1 MCLNV
6 PPFNNAVITFI
17 RNRVRMNSILSGPQ
31 LIQLKNSVVEDFDAS
46 NWKEL
51 GALTNTLDE
60 VERHPRLLRSL
71 SWGDE
76 DYDGLA
82 LTFLR
87 KMIGPNDENLD
98 IVKEYISRKCT
109 ISGED
114 ISSEQISERKVV
126 FSPNIFNLPA
136 ENVDSNLVSVMMPF
150 GPSLSPVYRSIQ
162 SAAQQQGLVCKR
174 ADDIWDH
181 STIIQD
187 IFSLIFRSFIVVC
200 DFTGK
205 NPNVF
210 YEAGIAHTLGKHVI
224 PITQSDQDI
233 PFDLQHHRYIKY
245 LNNSE
250 GVGDLQKSISLR
262 FSTLKGKRNPTWS

>member
-1 MCLNV
+1 
-6 PPFNNAVITFI
+6 
-17 RNRVRMNSILSGPQ
+17 MNSKLSGPQ
-31 LIQLKNSVVEDFDAS
+31 LVQLKNSVVEDFDAS
-46 NWKEL
+46 NWREL
-51 GALTNTLDE
+51 GALTNTLE
-60 VERHPRLLRSL
+60 QVESHPRLLRSL
-71 SWGDE
+71 SFGDD

-87 KMIGPNDENLD
+87 KMIGQNDENLA
-98 IVKEYISRKCT
+98 IVQQYISKKCT

-114 ISSEQISERKVV
+114 ISSESTSDRKVV
-126 FSPNIFNLPA
+126 FSPNIFTLPA
-136 ENVDSNLVSVMMPF
+136 DSVDPNLVSVMMPF
-150 GPSLSPVYRSIQ
+150 SPSLNSVYDSIKL
-162 SAAQQQGLVCKR
+162 AAQQQGFVCSR

-224 PITQSDQDI
+224 PITQSEQDI

-250 GVGDLQKSISLR
+250 GLGELQKALSSRL
-262 FSTLKGKRNPTWS
+262 STLNAKRSPA

>member
-1 MCLNV
+1 
-6 PPFNNAVITFI
+6 
-17 RNRVRMNSILSGPQ
+17 MNSKLSGPQ
-31 LIQLKNSVVEDFDAS
+31 LVQLKNSVVEDFDDS
-46 NWKEL
+46 NWREL
-51 GALTNTLDE
+51 GALTNTLE
-60 VERHPRLLRSL
+60 QVENHPRLLRSL
-71 SWGDE
+71 NWGDD

-87 KMIGPNDENLD
+87 KMIGQNDENLA
-98 IVKEYISRKCT
+98 IVQDYVSKKCT

-114 ISSEQISERKVV
+114 ISSESTSERKVV

-136 ENVDSNLVSVMMPF
+136 DSVDPNLVSVMMPF
-150 GPSLSPVYRSIQ
+150 SPSLSSVYGSIQ
-162 SAAQQQGLVCKR
+162 SAAQQQGLACTR

-181 STIIQD
+181 STVIQD

-224 PITQSDQDI
+224 PITQSEQDI

-250 GVGDLQKSISLR
+250 GLGELQKSLSSR
-262 FSTLKGKRNPTWS
+262 FSTLNTKRNPTWL

>member
-1 MCLNV
+1 
-6 PPFNNAVITFI
+6 
-17 RNRVRMNSILSGPQ
+17 MNSKLSGHQ
-31 LIQLKNSVVEDFDAS
+31 LIQLKNSVVEGFDVS
-46 NWKEL
+46 NWREL
-51 GALTNTLDE
+51 GALTNTLNQ
-60 VERHPRLLRSL
+60 VESHDRLLRSL

-87 KMIGPNDENLD
+87 RMIGSNDENLD
-98 IVKEYISRKCT
+98 IVQDYVSKKCT

-114 ISSEQISERKVV
+114 ISSESISERKVV
-126 FSPNIFNLPA
+126 FSPNIFNLPS
-136 ENVDSNLVSVMMPF
+136 ESVDPNLVSVMMPF
-150 GPSLSPVYRSIQ
+150 TPSLSLVYDSIQ
-162 SAAQQQGLVCKR
+162 LAAQQQGLVCTR
-174 ADDIWDH
+174 ADDIWEH
-181 STIIQD
+181 STVIQD

-200 DFTGK
+200 DFSGK

-224 PITQSDQDI
+224 PITQSEQDI

-250 GVGDLQKSISLR
+250 GLGELQESLSSR
-262 FSTLKGKRNPTWS
+262 ISTLNTKRDPTWL

>member
-1 MCLNV
+1 
-6 PPFNNAVITFI
+6 
-17 RNRVRMNSILSGPQ
+17 MNSKLSGPQ
-31 LIQLKNSVVEDFDAS
+31 LVQLKNSVVEDFDAS
-46 NWKEL
+46 NWREL
-51 GALTNTLDE
+51 GALTNTLE
-60 VERHPRLLRSL
+60 QVERHPRLLRSL
-71 SWGDE
+71 SFGDD

-87 KMIGPNDENLD
+87 KMIGPNDENLT
-98 IVKEYISRKCT
+98 IVQQYVSKKCT

-114 ISSEQISERKVV
+114 ISSESTSERKVV
-126 FSPNIFNLPA
+126 FSPNIFILPA
-136 ENVDSNLVSVMMPF
+136 DSVDPKLVSVMMPF
-150 GPSLSPVYRSIQ
+150 SPSLNSVYGSIK
-162 SAAQQQGLVCKR
+162 SAAQQQGLECAR

-181 STIIQD
+181 STVIQD

-224 PITQSDQDI
+224 PITQSEQDI

-245 LNNSE
+245 LNNNE
-250 GVGDLQKSISLR
+250 GLGELQKSLSSR
-262 FSTLKGKRNPTWS
+262 FSTLNTKRNPTWL